1 MLFTLLDK
9 NRKHETFLRVKND
22 LNLHYYSSYLFF
34 FFTLFFD
41 PNQLTDCNMTWRSA
55 RWKSFRKLSNMNS
68 KQKTVNL
75 FAKLLRFGFRYFCD
89 KGKH

>member
-41 PNQLTDCNMTWRSA
+41 PNQLTDCNMT
-55 RWKSFRKLSNMNS
+55 
-68 KQKTVNL
+68 
-75 FAKLLRFGFRYFCD
+75 
-89 KGKH
+89 